1 VKKSITFNILARSIL
16 GISMILGTC
25 TAIAVG
31 VAGGYRSP
39 LSASPEAGTVET
51 SIADTQTASLLRSVR
66 E

>member
-1 VKKSITFNILARSIL
+1 
-16 GISMILGTC
+16 MILGAC

-39 LSASPEAGTVET
+39 LTASPEAGTVET
-51 SIADTQTASLLRSVR
+51 SVADTHAASLLRSVH